1 MEDYKYILP
10 QEDSI
15 TANDC
20 ARLFEAIQAGEI
32 DEFDLK
38 NEINAQWTKGYN
50 FGRRHAKE
58 QAQIDFNFWQENVE
72 ALKVMIKNYEKTRKK
87 TS

>member
-10 QEDSI
+10 QEGSI

-20 ARLFEAIQAGEI
+20 SRLLAAIQAGKL

-50 FGRRHAKE
+50 FGRQQAKK
-58 QAQIDFNFWQENVE
+58 QAQIDFDFWQENIQT
-72 ALKVMIKNYEKTRKK
+72 LKTLIKNHEKSQKE